1 MEEEKK
7 YKPVNT
13 NKVAE
18 NTSPFKGVLG
28 WLDNRLP
35 VFRMF
40 KHEYLDFQ
48 VPKTLTY
55 FWSFGAIL
63 TFSLLGLIITGL
75 ILGMHYKP
83 STAEAFDSV
92 EKIMR
97 DVNYGWLI
105 RYMHMNLASF
115 FFIAVYIHMFRGLY
129 FGSYK
134 SPRELMWIL
143 GLIIYFL
150 MVATAFLGYTL
161 PWGQMSFWGATVI
174 TNLFSAIPLVGEG
187 IVTWLWG
194 GYSVDNPTLTRFFTL
209 HYLIPFLILG
219 LVVLHIWA
227 LHVPG
232 NNNPVGIDIKK
243 PSKDTVPFHPY
254 IVIKDGFALLMFM
267 IVFAFFVFYTPNILG
282 HADNYIEANPMV
294 TPAHI
299 VPEWYLLP
307 FYAILRSVPDKLL
320 GVVAMLSAILILAA
334 LPWLDT
340 SKIRSAVFRPLYR
353 QFYWIL
359 VADVLI
365 LGYVGAMP
373 AEGLYLLIARVA
385 TAYYFL
391 HFLVILPVLGFKERT
406 LPVPLSITEPI
417 LGGSPNLAAARHRES
432 KIK

>member
-1 MEEEKK
+1 MSDHDYQPKS
-7 YKPVNT
+7 
-13 NKVAE
+13 KVGQWF
-18 NTSPFKGVLG
+18 N
-28 WLDNRLP
+28 DRLP
-35 VFRMF
+35 LLTLAN
-40 KHEYLDFQ
+40 HLTDYPT
-48 VPKTLTY
+48 PKNLNYWWT
-55 FWSFGAIL
+55 FGGIL
-63 TFSLLGLIITGL
+63 TFCLITQIITGL
-75 ILGMHYKP
+75 TLAMHYI
-83 STAEAFDSV
+83 AHADMAFESV
-92 EKIMR
+92 EHIMR

-105 RYMHMNLASF
+105 RYIHANGASMF
-115 FFIAVYIHMFRGLY
+115 FLAVYIHIFRSLFY
-129 FGSYK
+129 GSYK
-134 SPRELMWIL
+134 APREIIWIIGIVIYLLM
-143 GLIIYFL
+143 
-150 MVATAFLGYTL
+150 MAAAFMGYVL

-209 HYLIPFLILG
+209 HYLIPFLIAG
-219 LVVLHIWA
+219 LVILHIWA

-340 SKIRSAVFRPLYR
+340 SKIRSAVFRPLYK

-365 LGYVGAMP
+365 LGYMGAMP

-406 LPVPLSITEPI
+406 LPVPLSITE
-417 LGGSPNLAAARHRES
+417 LCYT
-432 KIK
+432 

>member
-1 MEEEKK
+1 MSEHEYVPKSK
-7 YKPVNT
+7 AGKWFN
-13 NKVAE
+13 
-18 NTSPFKGVLG
+18 
-28 WLDNRLP
+28 DRLP
-35 VFRMF
+35 LLTLAN
-40 KHEYLDFQ
+40 HLTDYPT
-48 VPKTLTY
+48 PKNLNYWWT
-55 FWSFGAIL
+55 FGGIL
-63 TFSLLGLIITGL
+63 TFCLITQIVTGL
-75 ILGMHYKP
+75 VLAMHYI
-83 STAEAFDSV
+83 AHADMAFGSV
-92 EKIMR
+92 EHIMR

-105 RYMHMNLASF
+105 RYIHANGASMF
-115 FFIAVYIHMFRGLY
+115 FLAVYIHIFRSLFY
-129 FGSYK
+129 GSYK
-134 SPRELMWIL
+134 SPREIIWII
-143 GLIIYFL
+143 GIIIYLL
-150 MVATAFLGYTL
+150 MMAAAFLGYVL

-174 TNLFSAIPLVGEG
+174 TNLFSAIPFVGEG

-232 NNNPVGIDIKK
+232 NNNPIGIDIKK

-282 HADNYIEANPMV
+282 HADNYIEANPLV

-320 GVVAMLSAILILAA
+320 GVIAMLSAILILAA

-340 SKIRSAVFRPLYR
+340 SKIRSAVFRPLYK

-373 AEGLYLLIARVA
+373 AEGLYLLIARIA

-391 HFLVILPVLGFKERT
+391 HFLVVLPILGFKERT
-406 LPVPLSITEPI
+406 TPVPLSITEPI
-417 LGGSPNLAAARHRES
+417 LGGSPNLATVKNKDSFEG
-432 KIK
+432 

>member
-1 MEEEKK
+1 MLTLANHLTD
-7 YKPVNT
+7 YPT
-13 NKVAE
+13 
-18 NTSPFKGVLG
+18 
-28 WLDNRLP
+28 
-35 VFRMF
+35 
-40 KHEYLDFQ
+40 
-48 VPKTLTY
+48 PKNLNYWWT
-55 FWSFGAIL
+55 FGGIL
-63 TFSLLGLIITGL
+63 TFCLITQIVTGL
-75 ILGMHYKP
+75 VLAMHYI
-83 STAEAFDSV
+83 AHADMAFSSV
-92 EKIMR
+92 EHIMR
-97 DVNYGWLI
+97 DVNYGWLL
-105 RYMHMNLASF
+105 RYVHANGASMF
-115 FFIAVYIHMFRGLY
+115 FLAVYIHIFRSLFY
-129 FGSYK
+129 GSYK
-134 SPRELMWIL
+134 SPREIIWIL
-143 GLIIYFL
+143 GIIIYLL
-150 MVATAFLGYTL
+150 MMAAAFMGYVL

-174 TNLFSAIPLVGEG
+174 TNLFSAIPLVGES
-187 IVTWLWG
+187 ITTWLWG

-254 IVIKDGFALLMFM
+254 IVIKDAFALLMFC
-267 IVFAFFVFYTPNILG
+267 IVFALFVFYQPNILG
-282 HADNYIEANPMV
+282 HADNYIEADPLV

-307 FYAILRSVPDKLL
+307 FYAILRSVPDKLM

-340 SKIRSAVFRPLYR
+340 SKVRSAVFRPLFR

-385 TAYYFL
+385 TAYYFA
-391 HFLVILPVLGFKERT
+391 HFLIILPVLGWKEKT
-406 LPVPLSITEPI
+406 TPLPLSITEPV
-417 LGGSPNLAAARHRES
+417 LGGSPNLAAARSGE
-432 KIK
+432 KIEKTIK